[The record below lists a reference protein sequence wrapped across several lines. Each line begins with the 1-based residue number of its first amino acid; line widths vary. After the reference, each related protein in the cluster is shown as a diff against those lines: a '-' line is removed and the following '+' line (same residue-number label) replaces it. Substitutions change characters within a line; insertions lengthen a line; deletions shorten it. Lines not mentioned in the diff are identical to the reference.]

1 MTVRMEFQNIC
12 NNLNVVEKNIIFLV
26 NVFFLKKV

>member
-1 MTVRMEFQNIC
+1 MEFQNIC